1 MIKSN
6 SKSKNAPTMIRR
18 TAANK
23 IRHIEKQIVI
33 SAGKHL
39 SNLQSRLEFWKSKL

>member
-6 SKSKNAPTMIRR
+6 SKSKNAPTMIRK

-23 IRHIEKQIVI
+23 IRHITNQIKI
-33 SAGKHL
+33 STGKHL
-39 SNLQSRLEFWKSKL
+39 SNLQSRLEFWRSKL